1 MQKMLQVI
9 LAACLVL
16 GTTLTQAGWDPNL
29 ETAAQG
35 TIEKFK
41 QTDPDLQ
48 VFFDKAYG
56 YAVFPTVGK
65 GAIGIGGAHGTGVV
79 FEQGK
84 VIGRSTLTQL
94 TIGFQFGG
102 QTYSEIVFFE
112 DKKTLDDF
120 KKGNFEFSAQ
130 ASAVAVKKGA
140 SKDADFDNGVAVFT
154 LPKGGLMFEASIG
167 GQKFSFEPKG

>member
-1 MQKMLQVI
+1 MQKTIQVI
-9 LAACLVL
+9 MAACLVL
-16 GTTLTQAGWDPNL
+16 GTTLAQAGWDPNL
-29 ETAAQG
+29 EQEALK
-35 TIEKFK
+35 TIEKLK
-41 QTDPDLQ
+41 QTNPGLE
-48 VFFDKAYG
+48 VFFEKAYG

-84 VIGRSTLTQL
+84 PIGHSKLTQL
-94 TIGFQFGG
+94 SIGFQLGG

-130 ASAVAVKKGA
+130 ASAIAVKKGA
-140 SKDADFDNGVAVFT
+140 STDADFDKGVAVFT